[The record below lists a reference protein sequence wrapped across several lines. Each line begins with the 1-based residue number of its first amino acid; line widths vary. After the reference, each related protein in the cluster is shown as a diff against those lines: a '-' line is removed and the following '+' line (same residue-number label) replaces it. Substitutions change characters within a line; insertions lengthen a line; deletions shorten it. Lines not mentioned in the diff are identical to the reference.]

1 MIAAMTP
8 IAVAQLSAY
17 EGPNIYSPAPGVL
30 LRASCDRDRS
40 RRLRA
45 ALKDGA
51 QFVGLV
57 LANLTVEAAPVD
69 GGQLVTAMFSTDA
82 PALGAELA
90 AYAVSGIAAE
100 ALGDTAWDRD
110 GPLFDLQA
118 RRRAEALPVAALQ
131 LVAEAI
137 RRGLPSFVRPDG
149 RVQLGYGAR
158 GRSFDLRAL
167 REREALPPIA
177 PWDELG
183 AVPIVAV
190 TGQTGRPAAVRR
202 FAAELAELGLR
213 VTARDGVGFVMARDL
228 LANPSSE
235 ALVVGM
241 DTSDLLRRGLP
252 FDRCDLAVIADRAGE
267 RPAAARDDDEW
278 LRALGLP
285 MLLSAQPA
293 RLNLGDPSLL
303 PLVPYAPNGVVGL

>member
-1 MIAAMTP
+1 MTP
-8 IAVAQLSAY
+8 IAIVQLSAY

-30 LRASCDRDRS
+30 LRARCDRDRS
-40 RRLRA
+40 RRMRA

-51 QFVGLV
+51 QLIGLV
-57 LANLTVEAAPVD
+57 IANLTVETAPI
-69 GGQLVTAMFSTDA
+69 GQGQLVTALFTTDA

-90 AYAVSGIAAE
+90 AYVVDGIAVEAIDDAE
-100 ALGDTAWDRD
+100 WDRD
-110 GPLFDLQA
+110 GPLFALQA

-131 LVAEAI
+131 LVAEAM

-149 RVQLGYGAR
+149 RMQLGYGAR
-158 GRSFDLRAL
+158 GRAFDLRAL
-167 REREALPPIA
+167 REREATPPAA

-183 AVPIVAV
+183 VVPIVAV

-202 FAAELAELGLR
+202 FAGELAELGLR
-213 VTARDGVGFVMARDL
+213 VTARDGVGFAMARDL
-228 LANPSSE
+228 LADPSTE
-235 ALVVGM
+235 ALVVGL
-241 DTSDLLRRGLP
+241 DTSDLLRRGMP

-267 RPAAARDDDEW
+267 RPATARDDDEW

-285 MLLSAQPA
+285 MLLSAQPV
-293 RLNLGDPSLL
+293 RLNLGDPNLL